1 MLAGLYLR
9 LIMCH
14 GRVVLYVRESL
25 STTVGRIAIDNFGT
39 HINGA
44 LGIWLQSVDPGHIIE
59 DVTFEGMRNFDVPV
73 GMRGTVRNI
82 RGLPRGIVRDERD
95 RQMVADGLPQQP
107 HP

>member
-1 MLAGLYLR
+1 MR
-9 LIMCH
+9 NVTF
-14 GRVVLYVRESL
+14 R
-25 STTVGRIAIDNFGT
+25 NF
-39 HINGA
+39 NLPPRRPLGA

-73 GMRGTVRNI
+73 GMRGAVRNI

-95 RQMVADGLPQQP
+95 MQMVADGLPQP